1 MDTSRILATSF
12 LVVVWWIALW
22 GLIEIVLK
30 KFVGNSEG
38 NLVIAYSLM
47 IAFVLAVVYTY
58 PVIIERFF

>member
-30 KFVGNSEG
+30 KFIGNSET
-38 NLVIAYSLM
+38 NLVIAYCLM
-47 IAFVLAVVYTY
+47 IAFVIFIVYKY
-58 PVIIERFF
+58 PVTERFF

>member
-30 KFVGNSEG
+30 KFIGNSEI
-38 NLVIAYSLM
+38 NLVIAYCLM
-47 IAFVLAVVYTY
+47 IAFVIFIVYKY
-58 PVIIERFF
+58 PVTERFF